1 MWKDYSSGFIKSNKA
16 SSLSIMAAALIAALF
31 LSFLCTLFYNFWMD
45 ETARIILEDG
55 DWDGR
60 ITGEISELQL
70 STIKSFA
77 NVEKAVIN
85 NALSGAKGTVVD
97 IYFYNRRVAY
107 QDMPLIA
114 ERLGLEEN
122 AVSYNTLL
130 LSQYLIHDPNAKQPP
145 MLLSLYLVV
154 LVLVSFSLILII
166 HNSFAV
172 SMNARIHQFGI
183 FSSIG
188 ATPGQ
193 IRFCL
198 MQEAAVLSLVPILAG
213 WLLGIALG
221 FGVMKA
227 ANLLVSQLPQRDNM
241 LLQFYYH
248 PAIFAVTILA
258 SLFTVLFSAWLPAI
272 KLSRMTP
279 LEAIRNAG
287 GLQLKKKKKSR
298 LLALLFGMEGELA
311 GNALKAQKKA
321 LRTSTLSLTLSFF
334 GFSIMMNFFSL
345 STLSTQYTYFEKYQN
360 VWDIMV
366 TLKDTE
372 IENFGLTE
380 KLREIRGIQDCVVYQ
395 KAMAKVRIPDS
406 WQSDEL
412 AALGGPAVLA
422 GQAESGA
429 TDAAAAKEAGAWL
442 AEAPIVIL
450 DDDAFRAYCE
460 EIGITPRLDGT
471 IILNQ
476 IWDSLHSNFR
486 HRIYVPYVK
495 EAQDTVTLLNA
506 KQESGQAE
514 IPVLAYTQT
523 VPALKEEYDNYTLVQ
538 FMPLSLWE
546 KTADHLGGAEE
557 DTYIRILS
565 ENRTDPAGMAALEQ
579 EVSRLISPDYDM
591 VSENRIQDKITND
604 LMIQGYQLILGGLCV
619 MLAFIGIANVFSY
632 TLGFLHQRKR
642 EFAQYMSVGLTPGGI
657 RKMFCIEALVI
668 ALRPLL
674 ITLPLT
680 AAFIVFAVRAS
691 RLNLSE
697 FLPVAPVAPIAVFS
711 LAILGFVALAY
722 YIGGKKILRC
732 SMAEALRDDTLA

>member
-1 MWKDYSSGFIKSNKA
+1 MWKDYSSGFIKNNKA

-97 IYFYNRRVAY
+97 IYFYNRRIAY

-298 LLALLFGMEGELA
+298 LLALLF
-311 GNALKAQKKA
+311 
-321 LRTSTLSLTLSFF
+321 LSL
-334 GFSIMMNFFSL
+334 IH
-345 STLSTQYTYFEKYQN
+345 
-360 VWDIMV
+360 I
-366 TLKDTE
+366 
-372 IENFGLTE
+372 
-380 KLREIRGIQDCVVYQ
+380 
-395 KAMAKVRIPDS
+395 
-406 WQSDEL
+406 
-412 AALGGPAVLA
+412 
-422 GQAESGA
+422 
-429 TDAAAAKEAGAWL
+429 
-442 AEAPIVIL
+442 
-450 DDDAFRAYCE
+450 
-460 EIGITPRLDGT
+460 
-471 IILNQ
+471 
-476 IWDSLHSNFR
+476 
-486 HRIYVPYVK
+486 
-495 EAQDTVTLLNA
+495 
-506 KQESGQAE
+506 
-514 IPVLAYTQT
+514 
-523 VPALKEEYDNYTLVQ
+523 
-538 FMPLSLWE
+538 
-546 KTADHLGGAEE
+546 
-557 DTYIRILS
+557 
-565 ENRTDPAGMAALEQ
+565 
-579 EVSRLISPDYDM
+579 
-591 VSENRIQDKITND
+591 
-604 LMIQGYQLILGGLCV
+604 
-619 MLAFIGIANVFSY
+619 
-632 TLGFLHQRKR
+632 
-642 EFAQYMSVGLTPGGI
+642 
-657 RKMFCIEALVI
+657 
-668 ALRPLL
+668 
-674 ITLPLT
+674 
-680 AAFIVFAVRAS
+680 
-691 RLNLSE
+691 
-697 FLPVAPVAPIAVFS
+697 
-711 LAILGFVALAY
+711 
-722 YIGGKKILRC
+722 
-732 SMAEALRDDTLA
+732 

>member
-1 MWKDYSSGFIKSNKA
+1 MWKDYSSGFIKNNKA

-97 IYFYNRRVAY
+97 IYFYNRRIAY

-366 TLKDTE
+366 TLKDTKME
-372 IENFGLTE
+372 DFKLTE

-422 GQAESGA
+422 GQAASGA
-429 TDAAAAKEAGAWL
+429 TDAATAKEAGAWL

-523 VPALKEEYDNYTLVQ
+523 VPVLKEEYNNYTLVQ

-557 DTYIRILS
+557 DTYVRILS
-565 ENRTDPAGMAALEQ
+565 ENRTDPAEMAALEQ
-579 EVSRLISPDYDM
+579 EVGRLISPDYDM

-668 ALRPLL
+668 ALRPFI

-691 RLNLSE
+691 YLNLSE